1 MEYFLILQELVSCSS
16 LYVHVFTCIFVV
28 IKFKRFSR
36 YSPENVVDVYM
47 SLKYVQI
54 CFKHTHLETHVFICE
69 RLCVTIHSS
78 VLQ

>member
-28 IKFKRFSR
+28 IKFKRGTHLKM
-36 YSPENVVDVYM
+36 VVDVYM

-69 RLCVTIHSS
+69 FLCVTIHSS